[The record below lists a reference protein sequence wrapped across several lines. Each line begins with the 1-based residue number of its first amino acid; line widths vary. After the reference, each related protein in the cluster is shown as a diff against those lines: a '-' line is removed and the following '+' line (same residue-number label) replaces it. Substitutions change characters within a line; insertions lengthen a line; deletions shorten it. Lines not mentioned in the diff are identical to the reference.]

1 MRRRG
6 TTSSGRVRVRRLVD
20 ESEVGRVAVLAAQ
33 AFGENS
39 VDARVVRA
47 EVNVALRRALW
58 GKRMSAA
65 KVRQRR
71 GEEEAGGAEGL
82 GAMEREREARVRA
95 NEMERLARAR
105 QWMCLLADVEGE
117 EEAERGEEEAE
128 RCEEEAE
135 RCEEEAERG
144 EEEAGGPRACVGAAT
159 VALVRCEAALPPP
172 FPTGA
177 AWRPYLCNMAVDVEC
192 RRRGLAT
199 QLLASAERLARRWG
213 HADLWLHSE
222 VDNHAALALYQG
234 AGYEVVARDPV
245 WRSFLTGDRQRL
257 LLRKAFAAPAA
268 GGGGG
273 GDGGGD
279 GDDDNAA

>member
-1 MRRRG
+1 M
-6 TTSSGRVRVRRLVD
+6 RRLVD

-71 GEEEAGGAEGL
+71 GEEEAGVAEGL
-82 GAMEREREARVRA
+82 GAWEREREARVRA

-105 QWMCLLADVEGE
+105 QWMCLLADVEDE
-117 EEAERGEEEAE
+117 EEAERGEEET
-128 RCEEEAE
+128 
-135 RCEEEAERG
+135 
-144 EEEAGGPRACVGAAT
+144 GGPRACVGAAT

-172 FPTGA
+172 FPTRA
-177 AWRPYLCNMAVDVEC
+177 AWRPYLCNMAVDVES

-213 HADLWLHSE
+213 HTDLWLHSE

-234 AGYEVVARDPV
+234 AGYEVVARDPL
-245 WRSFLTGDRQRL
+245 WRSLLTGDRQRL
-257 LLRKAFAAPAA
+257 LLRKAFAAGGGG

-273 GDGGGD
+273 GD
-279 GDDDNAA
+279 DDDTA